1 MYGFELIAVW
11 VGIGAAIIYGLKWVY
26 QNAFSHYELKTKVNI
41 QQLSFLNSNSSP
53 GRHSSLKESNYLKPK
68 NLPQ

>member
-26 QNAFSHYELKTKVNI
+26 QNAFSHYELKTKVIMAIVGIAIIIFMILANTVWDDVI
-41 QQLSFLNSNSSP
+41 
-53 GRHSSLKESNYLKPK
+53 
-68 NLPQ
+68 